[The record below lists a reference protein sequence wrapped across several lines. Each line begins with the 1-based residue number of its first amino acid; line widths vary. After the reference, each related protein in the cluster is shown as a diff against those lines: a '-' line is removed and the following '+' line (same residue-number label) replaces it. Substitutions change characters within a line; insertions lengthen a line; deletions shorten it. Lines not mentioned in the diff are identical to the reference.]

1 MPGPT
6 IICVDPDESD
16 RAATLD
22 RLRSEARDP
31 TLLEAETLAG
41 VEEPLRE
48 RAVDCVVTEYH
59 LPDGTGLDVAD
70 RVRELRPSAGCVLF
84 TRTDRAAFDTE
95 THADAVTEYVS
106 KDAADAA
113 DAADRLWNLV
123 EFTSTF
129 RVQTAYPLPQD
140 ETDRLA
146 ALDSYEFDSEDLRA
160 DVERVTDLAAK
171 RLDVP
176 MASVNLIKEHSQE
189 FLVCHGADWTPT
201 AREQSI
207 CTYAIADEGTVTAV
221 EDVKEDPRF
230 AENESLDD
238 LGIRSYLGAD
248 LTTGGGLSIGT
259 LCAYDGEPH
268 TFSADDREF
277 LDRLADVTMSILDL
291 HLEVTQLRDGPD
303 DAPAST
309 VGSDGS

>member
-6 IICVDPDESD
+6 IICVDPDESE

-22 RLRSEARDP
+22 RLRGRARDP

-41 VEEPLRE
+41 VEEPLRK
-48 RAVDCVVTEYH
+48 RAVDCVVTEYD

-70 RVRELRPSAGCVLF
+70 RVRESRPSAGCVLY

-95 THADAVTEYVS
+95 AHADAVTEYVS
-106 KDAADAA
+106 KDAA

-129 RVQTAYPLPQD
+129 RVQTSYPLPAA
-140 ETDRLA
+140 EADRLA
-146 ALDSYEFDSEDLRA
+146 ALDSYEFDSEDLRT
-160 DVERVTDLAAK
+160 DVERVTDLAAHG
-171 RLDVP
+171 LDVP

-201 AREQSI
+201 AREKSI

-291 HLEVTQLRDGPD
+291 HLEVTQLRDESDGP
-303 DAPAST
+303 PASDA
-309 VGSDGS
+309 GSDRP